1 MIKKRDPLST
11 RHAPDDPPVAMPRTV
26 LKATEINFEFPIT
39 AYLSAAVF
47 GAGELYIE
55 GFVFKDSGRRFD
67 DGARIRTSIIMS
79 SQTVHGYL
87 VVQTLSSTYVICDW
101 AGVDATDQ
109 TGFKH

>member
-1 MIKKRDPLST
+1 MIKKRAPLLK
-11 RHAPDDPPVAMPRTV
+11 RHAVDHPPVTTPSTV
-26 LKATEINFEFPIT
+26 AKTMETDFGIPIT

-55 GFVFKDSGRRFD
+55 GLVFKDSGRRFD
-67 DGARIRTSIIMS
+67 DGDRIRTSIIMS
-79 SQTVHGYL
+79 SHTVQGYL

-101 AGVDATDQ
+101 AGAHATDQ

>member
-1 MIKKRDPLST
+1 MIKKRAPLST
-11 RHAPDDPPVAMPRTV
+11 HHASDDPPVVMPRTV
-26 LKATEINFEFPIT
+26 LKATEINFGFPIT
-39 AYLSAAVF
+39 AYLSAAAF
-47 GAGELYIE
+47 GAGEFYIE
-55 GFVFKDSGRRFD
+55 GVVFTDSCRRFD

-79 SQTVHGYL
+79 SQTVEGYL

>member
-1 MIKKRDPLST
+1 MIKKRAPLST
-11 RHAPDDPPVAMPRTV
+11 RHAVDDPPVTVPRIV
-26 LKATEINFEFPIT
+26 LKAMEINFKFPIT

-67 DGARIRTSIIMS
+67 DGAMIRTSIIMS
-79 SQTVHGYL
+79 SHIVEGFL

-101 AGVDATDQ
+101 AGVDATAQ
-109 TGFKH
+109 TRFKH